1 MAHSVAAAAD
11 SGVHRRDLVS
21 LPELVVRDRM
31 VSERTVAALRIW
43 AQNCG
48 AVFPRDAEL
57 GKIVERARKTLSGA
71 SREDLGELQLMFAIG
86 MEPFTTALRAGDH
99 SSKREKELGEVIFE
113 AYKVISFRTRLN
125 QIYERVVNSDDLW
138 HGVEGHLMRAFR
150 GDTLAPPARG
160 PGRAAKPVLPIARG
174 RSALG
179 LSHRHPPD
187 VRSSLPTW
195 VHVEWCLS
203 TWL

>member
-1 MAHSVAAAAD
+1 M
-11 SGVHRRDLVS
+11 S

-86 MEPFTTALRAGDH
+86 MEPFTAALRAGDH
-99 SSKREKELGEVIFE
+99 SSKGEKELGEVIFE

-125 QIYERVVNSDDLW
+125 QIYERVVNSDDVW

-150 GDTLAPPARG
+150 GDTLAPADQVEQRSQSCPLRED
-160 PGRAAKPVLPIARG
+160 AALWASP
-174 RSALG
+174 
-179 LSHRHPPD
+179 HRHPPD

-195 VHVEWCLS
+195 VHVGWCPS